1 MKQRILLEI
10 VNFINNISKDS
21 INKNEDFIN
30 NVIESTN
37 FNNLQYM
44 EKAHGFNEATSHSL
58 FFRKGKS
65 NQWQSVLSIDQIKLI
80 EKELKGPMKS
90 LGYLK

>member
-1 MKQRILLEI
+1 
-10 VNFINNISKDS
+10 
-21 INKNEDFIN
+21 
-30 NVIESTN
+30 
-37 FNNLQYM
+37 M